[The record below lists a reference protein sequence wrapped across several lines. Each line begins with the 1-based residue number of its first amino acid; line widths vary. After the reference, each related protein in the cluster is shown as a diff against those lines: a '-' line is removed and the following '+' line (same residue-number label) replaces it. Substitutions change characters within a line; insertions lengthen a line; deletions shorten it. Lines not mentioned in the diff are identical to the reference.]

1 MESAKRKLTWKNFIG
16 YGATDLFGGGFLA
29 VMSAWMLYFYTTFC
43 GLSPIA
49 AGSII
54 GIARIVD
61 AIASPTMGYI
71 TDSFGRTRLGKKFGK
86 RRFFLLLGMPLM
98 ALYALMWI
106 SGMNYWYYLITYLLM
121 EFIAAMILIPYETLA
136 SEMTNNFN
144 ERTKLSSVRLVYS
157 GLASTLATYIP
168 SLLFGHF
175 GKNSPSVFFF
185 NGLIFAIIFFVALFV
200 THRTTW
206 DREETITDQ
215 EKVPFIQSLIKP
227 FFSLASTFRIKSF
240 RQHLLI
246 YICSFTAMDVLS
258 AVFVY
263 FIVFALHK
271 DAILAANLLTICAFL
286 QMVCTPLYGWLVLK
300 IGPSNSMKV
309 AYTLVIAGVAGI
321 ISLYL
326 IQPSFMVTALY
337 VMAFLIGLGRS
348 GLYYIPWNIY
358 PFIPDVDEIVTRQRR
373 EGVFAGI
380 MTFVRKSTT
389 ALATFIVGAVLSSG
403 GFVDKATTQSP
414 EAIHT
419 IIGVLI
425 VGNIGL
431 LVISFIVAI
440 TFKLSKKNHT
450 ILLAEVNRLKN
461 NGPMKSVDAETR
473 NVVEAL
479 TGWKYEKLWGNNN
492 VAYWSNTTHTQDFK
506 KSNIN

>member
-29 VMSAWMLYFYTTFC
+29 VMGAWMLYFYTTFC
-43 GLSPIA
+43 GISPIA

-54 GIARIVD
+54 AIARIVD

-71 TDSFGRTRLGKKFGK
+71 TDSFGRTKLGKKFGK

-106 SGMNYWYYLITYLLM
+106 AGMGYWYYLVTYLCM

-136 SEMTNNFN
+136 SEMTDNFN
-144 ERTKLSSVRLVYS
+144 ERTKLSAIRLIYS

-185 NGLIFAIIFFVALFV
+185 NGLIFAAIFFVALFV

-206 DREETITDQ
+206 DRKETENEQ
-215 EKVPFIQSLIKP
+215 EPEKEPFLQSIAKP
-227 FFSLASTFRIKSF
+227 FLSLASTFRIKSF

-246 YICSFTAMDVLS
+246 YICSFTAMDMLG

-271 DAILAANLLTICAFL
+271 DAILAANLLSICALL
-286 QMVCTPLYGWLVLK
+286 QMLCTPLYGWLVLK

-309 AYTLVIAGVAGI
+309 AYTFVVAGVAGI
-321 ISLYL
+321 ISLYF
-326 IQPSFMVTALY
+326 IQPSSMVTDLYAL
-337 VMAFLIGLGRS
+337 AFVIGLGRS

-358 PFIPDVDEIVTRQRR
+358 PFIPDVDEMVTNQRR
-373 EGVFAGI
+373 EGIFAGI

-389 ALATFIVGAVLSSG
+389 ALATFLVGVFLSSG
-403 GFVDKATTQSP
+403 GFVAKATTQSP

-419 IIGVLI
+419 LIWVLV
-425 VGNIGL
+425 VGNLGL
-431 LVISFIVAI
+431 LVISFIVANV
-440 TFKLSKKNHT
+440 FKLSKKNHT

-461 NGPMKSVDAETR
+461 NGSMKSVNAETR
-473 NVVEAL
+473 DVVEML
-479 TGWKYEKLWGNNN
+479 TGWEYEQLWGNNN
-492 VAYWSNTTHTQDFK
+492 VAPQSKSIQSGLK
-506 KSNIN
+506 KVN